1 VAAKVGLVRLGVLA
15 VLGLVGGL
23 NVNSMPLW
31 RVAAFL
37 ALAALAYLHGRRVD
51 QRFAWR
57 ILGGV
62 AAGGAGL
69 VALRVS
75 LTEAQSVLLF
85 FGLIVVLPWLAGR
98 YRRQQALLVEAGQER
113 VRQLEREQEHVA
125 ERARLTERALVAAD
139 LHDSLGHELALI
151 ALRAGALELSSEL
164 SAAHRAAA
172 GDLRTLAV
180 TATDRLRQTIAMLR
194 DRDDAPPVAETVERA
209 RAAGMTVHA
218 PALTALPDLVDVA
231 VRRVVREA
239 LTNAARH
246 APGAPITITCDV
258 TAHTARLTVS
268 NPADD
273 APGADGSGLAGL
285 RERLRLLGGRLDVTR
300 GDGRFYL
307 TAEVPLP

>member
-1 VAAKVGLVRLGVLA
+1 MLA

-31 RVAAFL
+31 RVAAYL
-37 ALAALAYLHGRRVD
+37 ALAVVAYLYGRRVD

-62 AAGGAGL
+62 AACGAGL
-69 VALRVS
+69 VAYRVS
-75 LTEAQSVLLF
+75 VPEAVSVLLF
-85 FGLIVVLPWLAGR
+85 FGMTVVLPWLAGR
-98 YRRQQALLVEAGQER
+98 YRRQQALLVDAERER

-125 ERARLTERALVAAD
+125 EQARLTERARVAAE

-151 ALRAGALELSSEL
+151 ALRAGALELSPEL
-164 SAAHRAAA
+164 TAAHQTAA
-172 GDLRTLAV
+172 GDLRALAV
-180 TATDRLRQTIAMLR
+180 SATDRLRQTIAMLR

-209 RAAGMTVHA
+209 RAAGMTVLVDEFG
-218 PALTALPDLVDVA
+218 PLPDLADLA

-246 APGAPITITCDV
+246 APGTPVTIACDITPL
-258 TAHTARLTVS
+258 TALLTIS
-268 NPADD
+268 NPADN

-285 RERLRLLGGRLDVTR
+285 RERLRLLGGRLDVTS
-300 GDGRFYL
+300 GWTNGAGRFDL
-307 TAEVPLP
+307 TAEVPLW